1 LDAFSDSLRFFRQ
14 ERFMTDKLAEA
25 ALTGK
30 RLTVDER
37 REIFHDLVTTQDEVR
52 NVPQSRKMIVDKYGI
67 SEAQLKKIEEEGINR
82 EWPPL

>member
-1 LDAFSDSLRFFRQ
+1 
-14 ERFMTDKLAEA
+14 MTDNKIAEA
-25 ALTGK
+25 ALAAK

-52 NVPQSRKMIVDKYGI
+52 NVPQSRKIITQKYGI
-67 SEAQLKKIEEEGINR
+67 SDAQLRKIEEEGINR

>member
-1 LDAFSDSLRFFRQ
+1 
-14 ERFMTDKLAEA
+14 MTDNKIAEA
-25 ALTGK
+25 ALTAK

-52 NVPQSRKMIVDKYGI
+52 NVPQSRKIIIQKYGI
-67 SEAQLKKIEEEGINR
+67 SDAQLRKIEEEGINR

>member
-1 LDAFSDSLRFFRQ
+1 
-14 ERFMTDKLAEA
+14 MTDRIAEA
-25 ALTGK
+25 ALTVK

-52 NVPQSRKMIVDKYGI
+52 NVPQSRKLITQKYGI
-67 SEAQLKKIEEEGINR
+67 SDAQLRKIEEEGINR